1 MDRFTGGFSS
11 DSTWTIHGDYGL
23 FGINDTKGNSI
34 LSEFGWNFQ
43 QPPPKFDQ
51 IDYGG
56 CCGVPEETNPTTSAV
71 AIQSQAGSVENTGDV
86 SVSNPLVS
94 SSSFEDRPETSA
106 ASGDAA
112 SSGKP
117 QSLETGLEE
126 DGGDYIR
133 RTARKIPN
141 DFAGFESL
149 TYEEKPQHSQQ
160 FTSRVDELEEMSTS
174 NHISGNND

>member
-1 MDRFTGGFSS
+1 MDRFTRGFSL

-23 FGINDTKGNSI
+23 FGISDTRDNSI

-43 QPPPKFDQ
+43 QPPPEFDR

-71 AIQSQAGSVENTGDV
+71 EVQSQAGSVENTGDV

-94 SSSFEDRPETSA
+94 SGSFEDRPETST

-117 QSLETGLEE
+117 PSSEIG
-126 DGGDYIR
+126 
-133 RTARKIPN
+133 
-141 DFAGFESL
+141 
-149 TYEEKPQHSQQ
+149 
-160 FTSRVDELEEMSTS
+160 
-174 NHISGNND
+174 

>member
-23 FGINDTKGNSI
+23 FGISNTRGISI

-43 QPPPKFDQ
+43 QPPSEFDR

-71 AIQSQAGSVENTGDV
+71 AVQSQAGSVENTGDV

-94 SSSFEDRPETSA
+94 SNSFEDRPETSA
-106 ASGDAA
+106 AFGDAA

-117 QSLETGLEE
+117 PSSETGS
-126 DGGDYIR
+126 
-133 RTARKIPN
+133 IPKTKLIPHQN
-141 DFAGFESL
+141 LIKTKTPSPKSPPHSPQSQGFL
-149 TYEEKPQHSQQ
+149 
-160 FTSRVDELEEMSTS
+160 
-174 NHISGNND
+174 

>member
-23 FGINDTKGNSI
+23 FGISDTRDNSI

-43 QPPPKFDQ
+43 QPPPEFDR

-56 CCGVPEETNPTTSAV
+56 W
-71 AIQSQAGSVENTGDV
+71 DV

-106 ASGDAA
+106 ASDDAA

-117 QSLETGLEE
+117 PSSETG
-126 DGGDYIR
+126 
-133 RTARKIPN
+133 
-141 DFAGFESL
+141 
-149 TYEEKPQHSQQ
+149 
-160 FTSRVDELEEMSTS
+160 
-174 NHISGNND
+174 